1 MAVTSRSADWRDIM
15 TGYKLTPAD
24 LEQMAAAT
32 VAMDPAPEPE
42 RKQQAR
48 ALRAL
53 LSALAEGR
61 PAGVEELAAAA
72 GQVPAELVASLR
84 ETAPD
89 AEWDAEGR
97 VAGFGITLNPAP
109 HQAVVDGHRL
119 YAWCAADA
127 LGMMPAIGRTVR
139 VSSACPATGQ
149 AVTVT
154 VAPDGVRDTR
164 PPEAVVSVIITGD
177 PDDLRGSVCSLGNF
191 FASPDA
197 ASGWLSQHPDGTLLT
212 VPDAVHY
219 ARSVMRLLLGS

>member
-32 VAMDPAPEPE
+32 VATDPAPEPE

-72 GQVPAELVASLR
+72 GQAPAELA
-84 ETAPD
+84 
-89 AEWDAEGR
+89 
-97 VAGFGITLNPAP
+97 
-109 HQAVVDGHRL
+109 AVVDGHRL

-164 PPEAVVSVIITGD
+164 PPEAVVSVIITGN

-197 ASGWLSQHPDGTLLT
+197 ASGWLSQHPGGTLLT
-212 VPDAVHY
+212 VPDAFHY
-219 ARSVMRLLLGS
+219 ARSVIRLLLAS